1 MKRGTRRRSTFLKI
15 GDTVSVRIMDVW
27 YTGNVS
33 RSIARGKEVD
43 VRLLDGRVMK
53 SITSED
59 IKSI

>member
-59 IKSI
+59 VKSI